1 MNEIKKFLI
10 KVNDGDLKITEVSVN
25 PYMPI
30 NRFLDEVGY
39 YQIDFF
45 HIDGCHYICTLEK
58 YKLLR
63 TKILVTKYINL
74 MDNIEIVNIENED
87 TVNMEYIFNEYIN
100 TNYIKI

>member
-10 KVNDGDLKITEVSVN
+10 KVNDGDLKITEVSVT
-25 PYMPI
+25 YIPI
-30 NRFLDEVGY
+30 RGFWMKLVTM
-39 YQIDFF
+39 IDFF

-87 TVNMEYIFNEYIN
+87 TVNMEYILMN
-100 TNYIKI
+100 T